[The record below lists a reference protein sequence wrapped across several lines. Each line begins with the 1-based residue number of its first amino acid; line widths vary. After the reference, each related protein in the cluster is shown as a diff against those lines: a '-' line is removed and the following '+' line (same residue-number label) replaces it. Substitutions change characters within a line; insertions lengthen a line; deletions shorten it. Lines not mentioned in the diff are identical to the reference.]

1 MSLSGPD
8 QISSLLTTFLSVQSK
23 RAEVIS
29 TNIANVE
36 TPGYRAKELDFA
48 GYLRQAAENAQAP
61 RGILGAEPSAQSLT
75 DGARVVEQ
83 AAPAVTRLDGNTV
96 DMRHEMSALS
106 ETGVQYLSGA
116 QMLQS
121 HLRLLRSAIREG
133 R

>member
-1 MSLSGPD
+1 MTLSGPD
-8 QISSLLTTFLSVQSK
+8 QVTSLLTTFLNVQSK

-29 TNIANVE
+29 TNIANAE
-36 TPGYRAKELDFA
+36 TPGYHAKELDFA
-48 GYLRQAAENAQAP
+48 GYLRQAAENASAP
-61 RGILGAEPSAQSLT
+61 GGQQSAKSAESLA

-83 AAPAVTRLDGNTV
+83 ALPEVIRLDGNTV
-96 DMRHEMSALS
+96 DMRREMSTLS
-106 ETGVQYLSGA
+106 ETGMQFLAGT

>member
-29 TNIANVE
+29 TNIANAE

-48 GYLRQAAENAQAP
+48 GYLRQAAENASAP
-61 RGILGAEPSAQSLT
+61 RGQQSTQQSAPSIT

-83 AAPAVTRLDGNTV
+83 ALPSVVRLDGNTV
-96 DMRHEMSALS
+96 DMRREMSTLS
-106 ETGVQYLSGA
+106 ETGVQYLSGT